1 MAECCNRG
9 VAHQE
14 DNMIKAYSQRLSPPF
29 SGQAQIAESDRARA
43 ITLDGQSWEVHFLKG
58 GSSADTRGYHKH
70 QRSYLRA
77 AYVNNDWIR
86 RVSEE
91 GSYDGKEI
99 DERILEL
106 ARFLA
111 DAALPF
117 PVADVHEYW
126 LLDAQDKSPLALIF
140 TCVDAEQ
147 MSTFPEHPEWTALP
161 AAVMPIERS
170 DEELA
175 CGTPPVNYQVE
186 RLVAERAGSYPK
198 ARWFRR
204 SANESVPFPPL
215 LLRED
220 WQDQQAHELCQ
231 RYLRRQSPR
240 LLMLHGLEH
249 DNRLRLERA
258 ARANVM
264 EVARFYPV
272 YPEIAD
278 PELMNAIRVEARI
291 RGAAGAEEPAISK
304 RRDGVLYL

>member
-1 MAECCNRG
+1 
-9 VAHQE
+9 
-14 DNMIKAYSQRLSPPF
+14 MIKAYSQRLSPPF

-43 ITLDGQSWEVHFLKG
+43 ITLDGQSWEIHFLKG
-58 GSSADTRGYHKH
+58 KTSAETRGYHKH
-70 QRSYLRA
+70 QRSFVRA
-77 AYVNNDWIR
+77 AYVNNDWIG

-106 ARFLA
+106 ARFLI

-126 LLDAQDKSPLALIF
+126 LLDEQDESPLALIF
-140 TCVDAEQ
+140 TCAGAEQ
-147 MSTFPEHPEWTALP
+147 ISTFPEHPEWTALP
-161 AAVMPIERS
+161 AAVMPVERTE
-170 DEELA
+170 EELA
-175 CGTPPVNYQVE
+175 SGVPPVNYQVE
-186 RLVAERAGSYPK
+186 RLVAERAGRHPK

-204 SANESVPFPPL
+204 SATEPDTFPPF

-220 WQDQQAHELCQ
+220 WQDQNAHELCQ
-231 RYLRRQSPR
+231 RYIRRQSPR

-249 DNRLRLERA
+249 DNRLRLEQA

-264 EVARFYPV
+264 EVARFHSV

-278 PELMNAIRVEARI
+278 PELMSAMRVEARL
-291 RGAAGAEEPAISK
+291 RGLTEEREPSIGK
-304 RRDGVLYL
+304 RRDGVLYQ